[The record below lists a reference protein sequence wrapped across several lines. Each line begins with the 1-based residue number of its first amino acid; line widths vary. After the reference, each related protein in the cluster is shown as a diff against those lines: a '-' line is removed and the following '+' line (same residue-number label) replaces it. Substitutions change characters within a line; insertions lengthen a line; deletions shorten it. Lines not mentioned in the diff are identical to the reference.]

1 MVGLTGA
8 SQFINLGRCI
18 WVLLGPVFIEAK
30 DPEVGEVNCLAV
42 LKKIDHVTIFTYN
55 LTIPGSQSKAST
67 SKRFQEVVSAL
78 ANVT

>member
-42 LKKIDHVTIFTYN
+42 LKKIDHVYHLYIQSCN
-55 LTIPGSQSKAST
+55 PGIP
-67 SKRFQEVVSAL
+67 E
-78 ANVT
+78 

>member
-42 LKKIDHVTIFTYN
+42 LKKIDHVYHLYIQSYN
-55 LTIPGSQSKAST
+55 PGIP
-67 SKRFQEVVSAL
+67 E
-78 ANVT
+78 